1 MTEPIAVCTDY
12 ESLLVALRARADAL
26 NVSRAT
32 LDDVSGLASGYTAK
46 LLAQPPIKSLGAV
59 SLGPML
65 GALGIAIVLVEDPD
79 AMRRVASRM
88 VGRNNSQVR
97 VLTGGKHNGITIK
110 LSLRHMKKL
119 AKLATAARK
128 AKIPR
133 WRRIKIAKQ
142 AARARWKRSKRAAV
156 PTAEPGARLELQSGQ
171 SQPA

>member
-12 ESLLVALRARADAL
+12 ESLLVALRARAEAL

-97 VLTGGKHNGITIK
+97 ANAIASKMVPKWLWNSK
-110 LSLRHMKKL
+110 RARRA
-119 AKLATAARK
+119 AKARWEKATPEQRKRIARK
-128 AKIPR
+128 A
-133 WRRIKIAKQ
+133 WRTRKRRAKQ
-142 AARARWKRSKRAAV
+142 AQFLVRITHEIIPSSM
-156 PTAEPGARLELQSGQ
+156 AEKAPE
-171 SQPA
+171 